1 LSFPTDILFVLGPAG
16 VGKSHLSS
24 ALAKKLDYLFYE
36 VDQYPA
42 ADGIDA
48 ADLRDEWN
56 AFYIHATPGALLG
69 VLKERVQVAGK
80 DRAVLSFPSMLILK
94 GDHLRALRGRVRVV
108 YLTGT
113 EEQCRDAFLAR
124 EQKTGRGLGAEHR
137 EQNNKAMF
145 LFLETEEAKLYS
157 VAAFKK
163 DGSRRSVDQ
172 VLAELAGDP
181 A

>member
-1 LSFPTDILFVLGPAG
+1 LSLPSDIIFVLGPAG
-16 VGKSHLSS
+16 VGKSELSA

-48 ADLRDEWN
+48 ADLRNEWN
-56 AFYIHATPGALLG
+56 KFYDHG
-69 VLKERVQVAGK
+69 VPEDLVDTLNRRARDAGN
-80 DRAVLSFPSMLILK
+80 DGVVLSFPSMVLA
-94 GDHLRALRGRVRVV
+94 GDHLRALQGKVRVV

-124 EQKTGRGLGAEHR
+124 EQKTGRGLEAAHWER
-137 EQNNKAMF
+137 NNELMF
-145 LFLETEEAKLYS
+145 EFLRTEEARMYS
-157 VAAFKK
+157 VAAFEN

-172 VLAELAGDP
+172 VLAEMAGVP